1 MISEAV
7 MLKRFYQQNP
17 DYIDKD
23 IEIINDGD
31 DYEINLI
38 KKNGKREWLRTY
50 RGEDVQNRIY
60 GYARCSTNETR
71 QDIDRQKRELKSLGA
86 TDEKY
91 IYWEY
96 ESGTKTDRVEFQKL
110 LDVVESGDTIVTTE
124 VSRLTRSTKHLCDIM
139 QIVQDKKLKLIIGNF
154 IVDCSAD
161 EIDPMTKGMLMM
173 WGVFSE
179 MERDIIS
186 QRVKSGMENARAKGH
201 KIGRPKVD
209 ASNLPEKFLKYYP
222 MYKAGSINVTDFAN
236 ILSCSRTT
244 IYKYI
249 TLKEEADI

>member
-1 MISEAV
+1 MIKEDV
-7 MLKRFYQQNP
+7 MLQRFYKQNP
-17 DYIDKD
+17 YYLGKE

-31 DYEINLI
+31 GYTINLI

-50 RGEDVQNRIY
+50 RGEDAQNYVY
-60 GYARCSTNETR
+60 GYARCSTNESR
-71 QDIDRQKRELKSLGA
+71 QDIDRQKRELRALGVS
-86 TDEKY
+86 DDKR

-110 LDVVESGDTIVTTE
+110 LDIVDPGDTIVTTE

-139 QIVQDKKLKLIIGNF
+139 QLVQDKKLKLIIGNF
-154 IVDCSAD
+154 VVDCTAD
-161 EIDPMTKGMLMM
+161 EIDSMTKGMLMM

-201 KIGRPKVD
+201 KIGRPKLDV
-209 ASNLPEKFLKYYP
+209 SNLPEKFLKYYP
-222 MYKAGSINVTDFAN
+222 MYKAGSINITDYAN
-236 ILSCSRTT
+236 LLSCSRTT

-249 TLKEEADI
+249 AIKENL